1 MNHVI
6 RRLLFLLLCTLALAG
21 CGAAEGRDA
30 LAVNDRA
37 ISEDGLTDL
46 VLAVNGGSPDGEIP
60 AAMSADAYRLIGR
73 TWLSDAAAASYLAD
87 NGVTITQAERDSI
100 KTQIED
106 AIVAQ
111 QLAPISRESD
121 GYEALTNNIWVSSQR
136 ASLLEPNAQ
145 EAIVDIIRDAD
156 VGSRI
161 GVLEFDV
168 LDPFS
173 FDIVVAS

>member
-1 MNHVI
+1 MSHVI
-6 RRLLFLLLCTLALAG
+6 RRMFFLLLCTLALAG
-21 CGAAEGRDA
+21 CGAAQGRDA
-30 LAVNDRA
+30 LSVGDRT

-46 VLAVNGGSPDGEIP
+46 VIAVNGGSPDGEIP
-60 AAMSADAYRLIGR
+60 AALSAEVYRQIGR
-73 TWLSDAAAASYLAD
+73 TWLNDAASASYLSD
-87 NGVTITQAERDSI
+87 KGVTITQAERESI

-111 QLAPISRESD
+111 QLAPISRESE

-136 ASLLEPNAQ
+136 PSLLEPDTQ
-145 EAIVDIIRDAD
+145 ETIVDMIRDAD

-161 GVLEFDV
+161 GVIEFDA
-168 LDPFS
+168 LDPFR